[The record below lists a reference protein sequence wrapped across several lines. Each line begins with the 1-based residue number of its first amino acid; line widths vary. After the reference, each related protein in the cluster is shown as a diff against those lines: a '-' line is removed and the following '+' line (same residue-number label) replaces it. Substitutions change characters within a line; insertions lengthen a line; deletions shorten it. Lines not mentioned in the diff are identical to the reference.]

1 MQINWLGHSCFLINV
16 QTEKNGPIKI
26 LIDPFDEKTGLK
38 MPKVEADILLI
49 SHDHFD
55 HNNKSAVKGDYFLI
69 DSPGEFEVKGIY
81 IEGISAFHDEQ
92 EGKERG
98 AVTIYKIEAED
109 LKICHLS
116 DFCQRTLNSYQE
128 EKIGEPDVLMVPVGG
143 NFTLGPAEAW
153 KVVQEINPKII
164 IPMHYKTPEL
174 KIDLKGVKE
183 FLKEAGQED
192 IVSEKKLTIKKKDL
206 EAKEM
211 EIVVLESK

>member
-16 QTEKNGPIKI
+16 QTEKNGPVKI
-26 LIDPFDEKTGLK
+26 LIDPFDEKIGLK

-49 SHDHFD
+49 SHDHYD
-55 HNNKSAVKGDYFLI
+55 HSNKSAVGGNYFLI
-69 DSPGEFEVKGIY
+69 DTPGEFEVKGIY
-81 IEGISAFHDEQ
+81 VEGISAFHDEQ

-98 AVTIYKIEAED
+98 VVTIYKIEAED

-116 DFCQRTLNSYQE
+116 DFCQKLLNSYQE
-128 EKIGEPDVLMVPVGG
+128 EKIGEPDILMVPVGG
-143 NFTLGPAEAW
+143 TFTLGPAEAW

-174 KIDLKGVKE
+174 KMNLKGVKE
-183 FLKEAGQED
+183 FLKEAGQEE
-192 IVSEKKLTIKKKDL
+192 VAPEKKLTIKKKDL
-206 EAKEM
+206 EGKEM